1 MNSFVNKFDVTLIT
15 LFTLPDIYREAHIN
29 TARAIAMGAIAMG
42 AIIKELL
49 LSTPLLKKGVFR
61 TLSA

>member
-29 TARAIAMGAIAMG
+29 TARAIAMGAQLQWVQLQWVQ
-42 AIIKELL
+42 LL
-49 LSTPLLKKGVFR
+49 RSCYDPRLY
-61 TLSA
+61 

>member
-1 MNSFVNKFDVTLIT
+1 RCLNSFVNKFDVTLIT

-49 LSTPLLKKGVFR
+49 
-61 TLSA
+61 

>member
-1 MNSFVNKFDVTLIT
+1 MSIT
-15 LFTLPDIYREAHIN
+15 MDEEIKRWTAKRKSEAHIN

-49 LSTPLLKKGVFR
+49 
-61 TLSA
+61 